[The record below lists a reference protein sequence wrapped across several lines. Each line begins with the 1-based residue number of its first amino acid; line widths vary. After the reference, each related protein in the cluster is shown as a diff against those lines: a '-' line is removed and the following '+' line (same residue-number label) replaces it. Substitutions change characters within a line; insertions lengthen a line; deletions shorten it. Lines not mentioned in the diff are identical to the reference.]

1 MVSGVPP
8 QSFRED
14 SLVNERVNMPEC
26 RYAMFVQI
34 CMGEH
39 GSSIHYYSCFAAF
52 IIVCTVACGRMI
64 SAPTD
69 KQQLSYIKNSREDD
83 VLHFANRLPDI
94 HFTFSIFH
102 FQFKI
107 FVRASLFSPLRNYL
121 LKSTAA
127 VYCTVTVIV
136 TELVLLSTSVT
147 EYVTLYLPFRVVTT
161 LPKTSIFE
169 VMSLPQVST
178 AVIPA
183 RA

>member
-1 MVSGVPP
+1 
-8 QSFRED
+8 
-14 SLVNERVNMPEC
+14 
-26 RYAMFVQI
+26 
-34 CMGEH
+34 
-39 GSSIHYYSCFAAF
+39 
-52 IIVCTVACGRMI
+52 MI

-69 KQQLSYIKNSREDD
+69 KQQLSYIKNIKNSREDD

-107 FVRASLFSPLRNYL
+107 SVRASLFSLLRNYL
-121 LKSTAA
+121 LKLTAA

-136 TELVLLSTSVT
+136 TLDVLLSTSVT

-161 LPKTSIFE
+161 LPKTSIFD

-178 AVIPA
+178 AVTPA

>member
-1 MVSGVPP
+1 MVSGMPSQP
-8 QSFRED
+8 FRED

-52 IIVCTVACGRMI
+52 MKVVVYLLGRMI

-107 FVRASLFSPLRNYL
+107 SVRASLFLLLRNYL
-121 LKSTAA
+121 LKLTAA

-136 TELVLLSTSVT
+136 TLDVLLSTSVT

-161 LPKTSIFE
+161 LPKTSIFD

-178 AVIPA
+178 AVTPA

>member
-1 MVSGVPP
+1 MTASRLSQFVKTVRKY
-8 QSFRED
+8 QKHI
-14 SLVNERVNMPEC
+14 MPE
-26 RYAMFVQI
+26 R
-34 CMGEH
+34 
-39 GSSIHYYSCFAAF
+39 SIV
-52 IIVCTVACGRMI
+52 IIRTI
-64 SAPTD
+64 PH
-69 KQQLSYIKNSREDD
+69 IKNSREDD

-107 FVRASLFSPLRNYL
+107 SVRASLFSFLRNYL
-121 LKSTAA
+121 LKLTAA

-136 TELVLLSTSVT
+136 TLDVLLSTSLT

-161 LPKTSIFE
+161 LPKTSIFD

-178 AVIPA
+178 AVTPA

>member
-1 MVSGVPP
+1 MVV
-8 QSFRED
+8 
-14 SLVNERVNMPEC
+14 C
-26 RYAMFVQI
+26 KIYFVQI
-34 CMGEH
+34 VEYCANK
-39 GSSIHYYSCFAAF
+39 SLNSI
-52 IIVCTVACGRMI
+52 
-64 SAPTD
+64 
-69 KQQLSYIKNSREDD
+69 KIKCREDY

-107 FVRASLFSPLRNYL
+107 SVRASLFLLLRNYL
-121 LKSTAA
+121 LKLTAA

-136 TELVLLSTSVT
+136 TLDVLLSTSVT

-161 LPKTSIFE
+161 LPKTSIFD

-178 AVIPA
+178 AVTPA

>member
-8 QSFRED
+8 QPFRED

-39 GSSIHYYSCFAAF
+39 TVRPYIITVALQH
-52 IIVCTVACGRMI
+52 IVCTVACGRMI

-107 FVRASLFSPLRNYL
+107 SVRASLFLLLRNYL
-121 LKSTAA
+121 LKLTVA

-136 TELVLLSTSVT
+136 TLDVLLSTSVT
-147 EYVTLYLPFRVVTT
+147 EYVTLYLPFRVVIT

-178 AVIPA
+178 AVTPA

>member
-1 MVSGVPP
+1 M
-8 QSFRED
+8 
-14 SLVNERVNMPEC
+14 
-26 RYAMFVQI
+26 YKI
-34 CMGEH
+34 C
-39 GSSIHYYSCFAAF
+39 IN
-52 IIVCTVACGRMI
+52 IIVCTVAYGRMI

-107 FVRASLFSPLRNYL
+107 SVRASLFSLLRNYL
-121 LKSTAA
+121 LKLTAA

-136 TELVLLSTSVT
+136 TLDVLLSTSVT

-161 LPKTSIFE
+161 LPKTSIFD
-169 VMSLPQVST
+169 VMSFPQVST
-178 AVIPA
+178 AVTPA

>member
-1 MVSGVPP
+1 
-8 QSFRED
+8 
-14 SLVNERVNMPEC
+14 MPEC

-39 GSSIHYYSCFAAF
+39 GLPIHYYSCFAAF
-52 IIVCTVACGRMI
+52 IKFVLIYSLYRCLRANDIR
-64 SAPTD
+64 PNR

-107 FVRASLFSPLRNYL
+107 SVRTSLFSLLRKYL
-121 LKSTAA
+121 LKLTAA

-136 TELVLLSTSVT
+136 TLDVLLSTSVT

-161 LPKTSIFE
+161 LPKTSIFD

-178 AVIPA
+178 AVTPA

>member
-1 MVSGVPP
+1 MQCLYKSVWATRFTHTLL
-8 QSFRED
+8 Q
-14 SLVNERVNMPEC
+14 LLC
-26 RYAMFVQI
+26 
-34 CMGEH
+34 
-39 GSSIHYYSCFAAF
+39 SIYK

-102 FQFKI
+102 FQFKSSARRT
-107 FVRASLFSPLRNYL
+107 VAHH
-121 LKSTAA
+121 

-136 TELVLLSTSVT
+136 TLDVLLSTSVT

-161 LPKTSIFE
+161 LPKTSIFD

-178 AVIPA
+178 AVTPA

>member
-107 FVRASLFSPLRNYL
+107 SVRASLFSLLRNYL
-121 LKSTAA
+121 LKLTAA

-136 TELVLLSTSVT
+136 TLDVLFSASVT

-178 AVIPA
+178 AVTPA